1 MLFRVASLSFLF
13 TILECRVCNEVFRFH
28 GDKVPR
34 LLICGHTCCHLCL
47 TRLQLHGRSL
57 LCPFDR
63 QPTEIGDSGVWGL
76 KKNFALLELLEKL
89 QYTPVSPS
97 KSIPDIILARE
108 QSLSICCDENEIHT
122 AILYCTVC
130 STHLCV
136 ECSETT
142 HSTRTLRRHKRVPLS
157 EKPREN
163 PKCVYHPMHLVEF
176 ACMEEECKSCPLMC
190 YICKDYGRHMKH
202 KHGLLETEAENVRSS
217 IKSAVQHIK
226 SFAEEVSDSVR
237 KLGVVVQQIEGSMQM
252 VPTDGDS
259 STQLVLGTAEQAR
272 IKIKSY
278 FTELREN
285 LSRQEMTALGA
296 VDTHIREK
304 LCSLRQQQEDLAVL
318 MSQIS
323 SVCHQCETTLQQDDT
338 RILLAKPE
346 VSNLLDT
353 LQKQQQQFMDLP
365 DHINLEP
372 TIPIT
377 FTKDNRVHIGP
388 KIEMRVV
395 TLGLDGAGK
404 TSILFKLKQNEFI
417 PTIPTIG
424 FNVETVEY
432 KNFKFTI
439 WDVGGQHKIRPLWK
453 HYYFNTQ
460 VPVIKEPLWTKN
472 LCGRSTNGQST
483 TVVKLLI
490 VKAPVVKAVIFVVD
504 SSNKE
509 RLDEVQGELVK
520 LVQEKELKE
529 ASLLIFANKQ
539 DVAECISIEAVT
551 EQFGLLKLCCNRSWH
566 LQACDAKTGQGLADG
581 LEWLSRQMVASGA
594 PELA

>member
-1 MLFRVASLSFLF
+1 MASGGNRDYRTVSVFTPLSPNHHQPDN
-13 TILECRVCNEVFRFH
+13 TILECRVCNEVFRFQ

-34 LLICGHTCCHLCL
+34 LLMCGHTCCHQCL
-47 TRLQLHGRSL
+47 TRLPLHGRAL

-89 QYTPVSPS
+89 QYPPVSS
-97 KSIPDIILARE
+97 TSSLPDNVLARE
-108 QSLSICCDENEIHT
+108 LSLSIACDENEEHT
-122 AILYCTVC
+122 AVLFCTVC

-136 ECSETT
+136 ECSDIT
-142 HSTRTLRRHKRVPLS
+142 HSTRTLARHKRVPIS

-163 PKCVYHPMHLVEF
+163 PKCAYHPMHLVEF
-176 ACMEEECKSCPLMC
+176 ACLEEECKSSPLMC

-202 KHGLLETEAENVRSS
+202 KHALLESEAENVRTS

-226 SFAEEVSDSVR
+226 SFAEEVNDSAR
-237 KLGVVVQQIEGSMQM
+237 RLGVVIQQIEGGVQM
-252 VPTDGDS
+252 VES
-259 STQLVLGTAEQAR
+259 SEGETTTQQVLGTAEKAR
-272 IKIKSY
+272 VKIKTY
-278 FTELREN
+278 FNELRET
-285 LSRQEMTALGA
+285 LGRQEMAALTA

-304 LCSLRQQQEDLAVL
+304 LCSLRQQQEDMASL

-323 SVCHQCETTLQQDDT
+323 AVCHQCETTLQQDDT

-346 VSNLLDT
+346 VSNLLET
-353 LQKQQQQFMDLP
+353 LQKQQQQFLDLP
-365 DHINLEP
+365 DQIALEP

-460 VPVIKEPLWTKN
+460 
-472 LCGRSTNGQST
+472 
-483 TVVKLLI
+483 
-490 VKAPVVKAVIFVVD
+490 AVIFVVD
-504 SSNKE
+504 SSNRE
-509 RLDEVQGELVK
+509 RLDEAQSELVK

-539 DVAECISIEAVT
+539 DIEGCASIEEIT

-566 LQACDAKTGQGLADG
+566 LQACDGKSGQGLADG
-581 LEWLSRQMVASGA
+581 VEWLSRQMVAAGA

>member
-1 MLFRVASLSFLF
+1 MASGGNRDYKTVSVFTPLSPTHHQSDN
-13 TILECRVCNEVFRFH
+13 TILECRVCNEVFRFQ

-34 LLICGHTCCHLCL
+34 LLMCGHTCCHQCL
-47 TRLQLHGRSL
+47 TRLPLHGRAL

-89 QYTPVSPS
+89 QYPPVGSSSTLPENV
-97 KSIPDIILARE
+97 LARE
-108 QSLSICCDENEIHT
+108 LSLLITCDENEQHT
-122 AILYCTVC
+122 AVLFCTVC

-136 ECSETT
+136 ECSDNT
-142 HSTRTLRRHKRVPLS
+142 HSTRTLARHKRVPIS

-163 PKCVYHPMHLVEF
+163 PKCTYHPMHLVEF
-176 ACMEEECKSCPLMC
+176 ACLEEDCKTSPLMC

-202 KHGLLETEAENVRSS
+202 KHALLESEAENVRTS
-217 IKSAVQHIK
+217 IKSAVQHIR
-226 SFAEEVSDSVR
+226 SFAEEVNDSGR
-237 KLGVVVQQIEGSMQM
+237 RLGAVIQQIEGRVQM
-252 VPTDGDS
+252 MES
-259 STQLVLGTAEQAR
+259 SEG
-272 IKIKSY
+272 
-278 FTELREN
+278 
-285 LSRQEMTALGA
+285 
-296 VDTHIREK
+296 
-304 LCSLRQQQEDLAVL
+304 
-318 MSQIS
+318 
-323 SVCHQCETTLQQDDT
+323 ETTAQQDDT

-346 VSNLLDT
+346 VSNLLET

-365 DHINLEP
+365 DQIAMEP

-460 VPVIKEPLWTKN
+460 
-472 LCGRSTNGQST
+472 
-483 TVVKLLI
+483 
-490 VKAPVVKAVIFVVD
+490 AVIFVVD
-504 SSNKE
+504 SSNRE
-509 RLDEVQGELVK
+509 RLDEAQSELVK

-539 DVAECISIEAVT
+539 DVEGCASIEEIT

-566 LQACDAKTGQGLADG
+566 LQACDGKSGQGLADG
-581 LEWLSRQMVASGA
+581 VEWLSRQMVAAGA

>member
-1 MLFRVASLSFLF
+1 MASASGNTRDYNSMSVFTPLAPSVQSQSAENNN
-13 TILECRVCNEVFRFH
+13 TILECRVCNEVFRFQ

-34 LLICGHTCCHLCL
+34 LLCCGHTCCHQCL
-47 TRLQLHGRSL
+47 TRLPLHGRSL

-89 QYTPVSPS
+89 QYPPISPS
-97 KSIPDIILARE
+97 RQLPDNVLARE
-108 QSLSICCDENEIHT
+108 ESLSIICDENELHT
-122 AILYCTVC
+122 AVLFCTVC

-142 HSTRTLRRHKRVPLS
+142 HSTRTLARHKRVPIS
-157 EKPREN
+157 EKPKEN
-163 PKCVYHPMHLVEF
+163 PKCAYHPMHLVEF
-176 ACMEEECKSCPLMC
+176 ACQEEECKSSPLMC

-202 KHGLLETEAENVRSS
+202 KHALLDTEAENVRIS
-217 IKSAVQHIK
+217 IKSAVQHIR
-226 SFAEEVSDSVR
+226 SFAEEVNDSAR
-237 KLGVVVQQIEGSMQM
+237 KLSGVIQHIEGGL
-252 VPTDGDS
+252 VPTSEGDGS
-259 STQLVLGTAEQAR
+259 PQQMTGTAEQAR
-272 IKIKSY
+272 IKIKTY
-278 FTELREN
+278 FNELREN
-285 LSRQEMTALGA
+285 LACQEVAALAA
-296 VDTHIREK
+296 VDSHIREK
-304 LCSLRQQQEDLAVL
+304 LCSLRQQQEDMAIL
-318 MSQIS
+318 MAQIS
-323 SVCHQCETTLQQDDT
+323 SVCHQCEMTLQQDDT
-338 RILLAKPE
+338 KILLAKPE
-346 VSNLLDT
+346 VGNLLDT
-353 LQKQQQQFMDLP
+353 LQKQQQQFLGLP
-365 DHINLEP
+365 EQIGMEP

-460 VPVIKEPLWTKN
+460 
-472 LCGRSTNGQST
+472 
-483 TVVKLLI
+483 
-490 VKAPVVKAVIFVVD
+490 AVIFVVD
-504 SSNKE
+504 SSNRD
-509 RLDEVQGELVK
+509 RLDESQGELVK
-520 LVQEKELKE
+520 LVHEKELKD

-539 DVAECISIEAVT
+539 DIEGCVT
-551 EQFGLLKLCCNRSWH
+551 IEELTDQFGLLKLCCNRSWH
-566 LQACDAKTGQGLADG
+566 LQACDGMSGQGLADG
-581 LEWLSRQMVASGA
+581 LEWLSRQMVAAGA

>member
-1 MLFRVASLSFLF
+1 MASGGSRDYKSLSVFTPLAPSQHQPDN
-13 TILECRVCNEVFRFH
+13 TILECRVCNEVFRFQ

-34 LLICGHTCCHLCL
+34 LLVCGHTCCHQCL
-47 TRLQLHGRSL
+47 TRLPLHGRAL

-89 QYTPVSPS
+89 QYPPLSPS
-97 KSIPDIILARE
+97 RSLPDSVLARE
-108 QSLSICCDENEIHT
+108 QSLSITCDENELHT
-122 AILYCTVC
+122 AILFCTVC

-136 ECSETT
+136 ECSENT
-142 HSTRTLRRHKRVPLS
+142 HSTRTLARHKRVPIS
-157 EKPREN
+157 EKPKEN
-163 PKCVYHPMHLVEF
+163 PKCSYHPMHLVEF
-176 ACMEEECKSCPLMC
+176 ACLEEECKSSPLMC

-202 KHGLLETEAENVRSS
+202 KHALLETEAESVRTS
-217 IKSAVQHIK
+217 IKSAVQHIR
-226 SFAEEVSDSVR
+226 SFAEEVTDSAR
-237 KLGVVVQQIEGSMQM
+237 KLSGVIQQIEGAMTVIQSSE
-252 VPTDGDS
+252 GDA
-259 STQLVLGTAEQAR
+259 TPQQVTGTAEQAR
-272 IKIKSY
+272 LKIKTY
-278 FTELREN
+278 FNELREN
-285 LSRQEMTALGA
+285 LSRQEIAALAA

-304 LCSLRQQQEDLAVL
+304 LCSLRQQQEDMAIL

-323 SVCHQCETTLQQDDT
+323 AVCHQCENTLQQDDT
-338 RILLAKPE
+338 KILLAKPE
-346 VSNLLDT
+346 VGNLLDT
-353 LQKQQQQFMDLP
+353 LQKQQQQFMGLP
-365 DHINLEP
+365 DQIALEP

-460 VPVIKEPLWTKN
+460 
-472 LCGRSTNGQST
+472 
-483 TVVKLLI
+483 
-490 VKAPVVKAVIFVVD
+490 AVIFVVD
-504 SSNKE
+504 SSNRE
-509 RLDEVQGELVK
+509 RLDEAQGELVK
-520 LVQEKELKE
+520 LVHEKELKD

-539 DVAECISIEAVT
+539 DVDGCVTIEEIT
-551 EQFGLLKLCCNRSWH
+551 DQFGLLKLCCNRSWH
-566 LQACDAKTGQGLADG
+566 LQACDGMSGHGLADG
-581 LEWLSRQMVASGA
+581 LEWLSRQMVAAGA

>member
-1 MLFRVASLSFLF
+1 MASGGARDYKSVSVFTPLAPSQPQSEN
-13 TILECRVCNEVFRFH
+13 TILECRVCNEVFRFQ

-34 LLICGHTCCHLCL
+34 LLICGHTCCHQCL

-89 QYTPVSPS
+89 QFPPLSPS
-97 KSIPDIILARE
+97 HSIPDAVVARE
-108 QSLSICCDENEIHT
+108 QSLSISCDENELHI
-122 AILYCTVC
+122 AVVFCIVC

-136 ECSETT
+136 DCSEHT
-142 HSTRTLRRHKRVPLS
+142 HSTRTLARHKRVPIS

-176 ACMEEECKSCPLMC
+176 ACLEDECKSSPLMC

-202 KHGLLETEAENVRSS
+202 KHSLLESEAENVRTS
-217 IKSAVQHIK
+217 IKSAVQHIR
-226 SFAEEVSDSVR
+226 SFAEEVADSAR
-237 KLGVVVQQIEGSMQM
+237 KLGGVIQQIEGGVQM
-252 VPTDGDS
+252 GQNSEGETT
-259 STQLVLGTAEQAR
+259 TQQILGTAEQAR
-272 IKIKSY
+272 VKIKTY
-278 FTELREN
+278 FNELREN
-285 LSRQEMTALGA
+285 LNRQEMAALAA

-304 LCSLRQQQEDLAVL
+304 LCSLRQQQEDMGIL
-318 MSQIS
+318 MSQIN
-323 SVCHQCETTLQQDDT
+323 SVCHQCEATLQQDDPK
-338 RILLAKPE
+338 IMLAKPE
-346 VSNLLDT
+346 VSHLLDT
-353 LQKQQQQFMDLP
+353 LQKQQQQFMDLA
-365 DHINLEP
+365 DQIALEP

-439 WDVGGQHKIRPLWK
+439 WDVGGQHKIRPLWR

-460 VPVIKEPLWTKN
+460 
-472 LCGRSTNGQST
+472 
-483 TVVKLLI
+483 
-490 VKAPVVKAVIFVVD
+490 AVIYVVD
-504 SSNKE
+504 SSNRE
-509 RLDEVQGELVK
+509 RLDEAQSELVK

-539 DVAECISIEAVT
+539 DIDGCVTIEEIT

-566 LQACDAKTGQGLADG
+566 LQACDGKSGQGLADG
-581 LEWLSRQMVASGA
+581 LEWLSRQMVAAGA

>member
-1 MLFRVASLSFLF
+1 MASGGNRDYKSVSVFTPLAPSHTQSEN
-13 TILECRVCNEVFRFH
+13 TILECRVCNEVFRFQ

-34 LLICGHTCCHLCL
+34 LLICGHTCCHQCL
-47 TRLQLHGRSL
+47 TRLQLHGRSV

-89 QYTPVSPS
+89 QYPPLSPS
-97 KSIPDIILARE
+97 RSLPDQILARE
-108 QSLSICCDENEIHT
+108 QSLSISCDENELHT
-122 AILYCTVC
+122 AVLFCTVC

-136 ECSETT
+136 ECSEIT
-142 HSTRTLRRHKRVPLS
+142 HSTRTLARHKRVPIS

-176 ACMEEECKSCPLMC
+176 ACLEDECKLSPLMC
-190 YICKDYGRHMKH
+190 YICKDYGRHTKH
-202 KHGLLETEAENVRSS
+202 KHALLESEAENVRSS
-217 IKSAVQHIK
+217 IRSAVQHIK
-226 SFAEEVSDSVR
+226 SFAEEVTDSAR
-237 KLGVVVQQIEGSMQM
+237 KLSVVIQQIEGGVQM
-252 VPTDGDS
+252 VHSEEDTA
-259 STQLVLGTAEQAR
+259 TQQVIGTAEQAR
-272 IKIKSY
+272 LKIKTY
-278 FTELREN
+278 FNELREN
-285 LSRQEMTALGA
+285 LNRQEMAALGA

-304 LCSLRQQQEDLAVL
+304 LCSLRQQQEDMAIL

-323 SVCHQCETTLQQDDT
+323 SVCHQCETTLQQVQTKDDT

-346 VSNLLDT
+346 VSHLLDT

-365 DHINLEP
+365 DQLALEP

-460 VPVIKEPLWTKN
+460 
-472 LCGRSTNGQST
+472 
-483 TVVKLLI
+483 
-490 VKAPVVKAVIFVVD
+490 AVIFVVD
-504 SSNKE
+504 SSNRE
-509 RLDEVQGELVK
+509 RLEEAQGELVK

-539 DVAECISIEAVT
+539 DVEECVTIEELT

-566 LQACDAKTGQGLADG
+566 LQACDGKSGQGLADG
-581 LEWLSRQMVASGA
+581 LEWLSRQMVAAGA